1 MRPDESVVRAE
12 GLTRRFTGPDGRPRV
27 ALDRASL
34 SVTRGQLTALVG
46 PDGAGKTTLM
56 RMMAGLLA
64 PDEGSLHVLGLDV
77 TRNAQEVQDRISY
90 MPQRFGLY
98 EDLSVQENLDLY
110 ADLHGVPQAVR
121 RERFA
126 RLMAMTD
133 LARFTARPAG
143 KLSGGMKQKLG
154 LACTLVRSPE
164 LLLLDEPSVG
174 VDPLSRRD
182 LWEILLQLVRDEQ
195 LSVVVSTA
203 YMDEAERCAHVHVM
217 NAGQVLA
224 NGTPQALA
232 QRAQGLAFVATP
244 PGGMVARM
252 LQARL
257 LDAASAVVDA
267 VPRGGQVRFIPR
279 PDVDEAALRPMLENV
294 EVHPRPAELEDAF
307 MLMLRQHAEAVGG
320 QSSSEEPP
328 AAGVD
333 RTLHGSWNDALTAPA
348 PAPAPAPDGQRPAA
362 VTQQDL
368 TAAFLPLN
376 EGAGASRR
384 DASGVSLQTS
394 AVLPVTD
401 HAEPVIVVRDLVRR
415 FGDFTAVASTSFE
428 VRRGEIFGLLGPNG
442 AGKTTTFR
450 MLCGLLPATSG
461 SLQVA
466 GANLRVAPARAR
478 ARIGYV
484 AQKFSLYAT
493 LTVRENLAFYGA
505 AYGLHGRQLT
515 ERMDAML
522 QRFDLDPE
530 AASGLLPAGY
540 RQRLAMAAG
549 LIHAPDI
556 LFLDEP
562 TSGIDPLA
570 RRAFWRTITA
580 LSAQGV
586 TIVIT
591 THFMEEAEYCDRIAI
606 QDAGRMLALGTPREV
621 RTRAG
626 GAGSDMNAAFIAIV
640 ERGRSGG
647 GS

>member
-12 GLTRRFTGPDGRPRV
+12 GLTRRFTGPDGRPLV
-27 ALDRASL
+27 ALDRVSL

-56 RMMAGLLA
+56 RLMAGLLA
-64 PDEGSLHVLGLDV
+64 PDEGTLHVLGLDV
-77 TRNAQEVQDRISY
+77 TRNAQTVQDRISY

-217 NAGQVLA
+217 NAGHVLA

-232 QRAQGLAFVATP
+232 QRAQGLTFVATP
-244 PGGMVARM
+244 PGGMAARM

-267 VPRGGQVRFIPR
+267 VPRGGQVRFIRR
-279 PDVDEAALRPMLENV
+279 PDVDEAALRPLLENV

-307 MLMLRQHAEAVGG
+307 MLMLRQHAEAAGG
-320 QSSSEEPP
+320 QSSSEGLP
-328 AAGVD
+328 AAGTD
-333 RTLHGSWNDALTAPA
+333 RTLQGRRNSEPT
-348 PAPAPAPDGQRPAA
+348 APDGQRPSA

-384 DASGVSLQTS
+384 DASGVSLQS

-505 AYGLHGRQLT
+505 AYGLHGRQLA
-515 ERMDAML
+515 ERMQAML

-530 AASGLLPAGY
+530 AESGLLPAGY

>member
-1 MRPDESVVRAE
+1 MRADESVVRAE

-27 ALDRASL
+27 ALDRVSL

-64 PDEGSLHVLGLDV
+64 PDEGSLHVLGRDV
-77 TRNAQEVQDRISY
+77 ARNAQEVQDRISY

-203 YMDEAERCAHVHVM
+203 YMDEAERCSHVHVM
-217 NAGQVLA
+217 NAGHVLA
-224 NGTPQALA
+224 DGMPQALA
-232 QRAQGLAFVATP
+232 QRAQGLTFVAMP
-244 PGGMVARM
+244 PGGMAARM

-267 VPRGGQVRFIPR
+267 VPRGGQVRFIRR
-279 PDVDEAALRPMLENV
+279 PDVDEEALQPLLENV
-294 EVHPRPAELEDAF
+294 VVHPRPAELEDAF

-328 AAGVD
+328 AAGTD
-333 RTLHGSWNDALTAPA
+333 RTLQGRRNNEPTAPVA
-348 PAPAPAPDGQRPAA
+348 
-362 VTQQDL
+362 
-368 TAAFLPLN
+368 
-376 EGAGASRR
+376 
-384 DASGVSLQTS
+384 
-394 AVLPVTD
+394 D

-484 AQKFSLYAT
+484 AQKFSLYAM

-522 QRFDLDPE
+522 KRFDLDPE
-530 AASGLLPAGY
+530 AESGLLPAGY

-591 THFMEEAEYCDRIAI
+591 THFMEEAIAADRIVLM
-606 QDAGRMLALGTPREV
+606 DAGRVVMDGTPHEVFSQSEKVRALGLDIPLAADLAEHLR
-621 RTRAG
+621 RG
-626 GAGSDMNAAFIAIV
+626 GRDLPQDIV
-640 ERGRSGG
+640 TDEELLHCLSR
-647 GS
+647 

>member
-1 MRPDESVVRAE
+1 MRADESVVRAE

-27 ALDRASL
+27 ALDRVSL

-64 PDEGSLHVLGLDV
+64 PDEGSLHVLGRDV
-77 TRNAQEVQDRISY
+77 ARNAQEVQDRISY

-217 NAGQVLA
+217 NAGHVLA
-224 NGTPQALA
+224 DGMPQALA
-232 QRAQGLAFVATP
+232 QRAQGLTFVAMP
-244 PGGMVARM
+244 PGGMAARM

-267 VPRGGQVRFIPR
+267 VPRGGQVRFIRR
-279 PDVDEAALRPMLENV
+279 PDVDEEALQPLLENV
-294 EVHPRPAELEDAF
+294 VVHPRPAELEDAF

-328 AAGVD
+328 AAGAD
-333 RTLHGSWNDALTAPA
+333 RTLHGSWNDALT
-348 PAPAPAPDGQRPAA
+348 APAPDGQRPAA

-368 TAAFLPLN
+368 TAAFPPLN

-384 DASGVSLQTS
+384 DASGVSLQS

-428 VRRGEIFGLLGPNG
+428 VWRGEIFGLLGPNG

-493 LTVRENLAFYGA
+493 LTVRENMAFYGA

-621 RTRAG
+621 RTQAG
-626 GAGSDMNAAFIAIV
+626 EAGSDMNAAFIAIV
-640 ERGRSGG
+640 EQARREAVT
-647 GS
+647 

>member
-12 GLTRRFTGPDGRPRV
+12 GLTRRFTGSDGRPRV
-27 ALDRASL
+27 ALDRVSL

-64 PDEGSLHVLGLDV
+64 PDEGSLRVLGLDV
-77 TRNAQEVQDRISY
+77 TRDAQAVQDRISY

-143 KLSGGMKQKLG
+143 KLSGGINQKLG
-154 LACTLVRSPE
+154 VACTLLRSPE

-182 LWEILLQLVRDEQ
+182 LWEIMLQLVRDEQ

-224 NGTPQALA
+224 DGMPQALA
-232 QRAQGLAFVATP
+232 QRAQGLTFVATP
-244 PGGMVARM
+244 PGGMAART

-257 LDAASAVVDA
+257 LDAASVVVDA
-267 VPRGGQVRFIPR
+267 VPRGGQVRFIR
-279 PDVDEAALRPMLENV
+279 RLDVDEAALRPLLENV

-328 AAGVD
+328 AAGAD
-333 RTLHGSWNDALTAPA
+333 RTLQGRRNSEPT
-348 PAPAPAPDGQRPAA
+348 APDGQRPAA

-368 TAAFLPLN
+368 TAAVPSLN

-384 DASGVSLQTS
+384 DASGVSLQS

-401 HAEPVIVVRDLVRR
+401 HADPVIVVRDLVRR

-484 AQKFSLYAT
+484 AQKFSLYAM

-522 QRFDLDPE
+522 KRFDLDPE
-530 AASGLLPAGY
+530 AESGLLPAGY

-621 RTRAG
+621 RELAG
-626 GAGSDMNAAFIAIV
+626 GAGRDMNAAFIAIV
-640 ERGRSGG
+640 EQGRGGG

>member
-12 GLTRRFTGPDGRPRV
+12 GLTRRFTGPDGRPLV
-27 ALDRASL
+27 ALDRVSL

-77 TRNAQEVQDRISY
+77 TRDAQAVQDRISY

-182 LWEILLQLVRDEQ
+182 LWEILLQLVRGEQ

-232 QRAQGLAFVATP
+232 HRAQGLTFVATP
-244 PGGMVARM
+244 PGGMAARM

-257 LDAASAVVDA
+257 LDAASLVVDA
-267 VPRGGQVRFIPR
+267 VPRGGQVRFIRR
-279 PDVDEAALRPMLENV
+279 PDVDEEALQPLLENV
-294 EVHPRPAELEDAF
+294 VVHPRPAELEDAF
-307 MLMLRQHAEAVGG
+307 MLMLRQHAEAAGG
-320 QSSSEEPP
+320 QSSSEGLP
-328 AAGVD
+328 AAGAD
-333 RTLHGSWNDALTAPA
+333 RTLQGRRNDEPTAPVE
-348 PAPAPAPDGQRPAA
+348 DY
-362 VTQQDL
+362 
-368 TAAFLPLN
+368 
-376 EGAGASRR
+376 
-384 DASGVSLQTS
+384 
-394 AVLPVTD
+394 
-401 HAEPVIVVRDLVRR
+401 AEPVIVVRDLVRR

-515 ERMDAML
+515 ERIEAML
-522 QRFDLDPE
+522 QRFDLDP
-530 AASGLLPAGY
+530 AAESGLLPAGY

-606 QDAGRMLALGTPREV
+606 QDAGRMLALGTPRDV
-621 RTRAG
+621 RTQAG
-626 GAGSDMNAAFIAIV
+626 EAGSDMNAAFIAIV
-640 ERGRSGG
+640 ERGRREAVT
-647 GS
+647 

>member
-1 MRPDESVVRAE
+1 MRPDDSVVRAE
-12 GLTRRFTGPDGRPRV
+12 GLTRRFTGPDGRPLV
-27 ALDRASL
+27 ALDRVSL
-34 SVTRGQLTALVG
+34 SVTQGQLTALVG

-77 TRNAQEVQDRISY
+77 TRNAQAVQDRISY

-217 NAGQVLA
+217 NAGHVLA

-232 QRAQGLAFVATP
+232 QRAQGLTFVATP
-244 PGGMVARM
+244 PVGMAARM

-267 VPRGGQVRFIPR
+267 VPRGGQVRFIRR
-279 PDVDEAALRPMLENV
+279 PDVDEDALQPLLENV

-307 MLMLRQHAEAVGG
+307 MLMLRQHAEAAGG
-320 QSSSEEPP
+320 QSSSEGLP
-328 AAGVD
+328 AAGTD
-333 RTLHGSWNDALTAPA
+333 RTLQGRRNDEPTAPA
-348 PAPAPAPDGQRPAA
+348 A
-362 VTQQDL
+362 VE
-368 TAAFLPLN
+368 AN
-376 EGAGASRR
+376 
-384 DASGVSLQTS
+384 
-394 AVLPVTD
+394 
-401 HAEPVIVVRDLVRR
+401 AEPVIVVRDLVRR

-428 VRRGEIFGLLGPNG
+428 VLRGEIFGLLGPNG

-530 AASGLLPAGY
+530 AESGLLPAGY

-621 RTRAG
+621 RELAG
-626 GAGSDMNAAFIAIV
+626 AKGSDMNAAFIAIV

>member
-1 MRPDESVVRAE
+1 MRPDEFVVRAE

-27 ALDRASL
+27 ALDRVSL

-64 PDEGSLHVLGLDV
+64 PDEGSLRVLGLDV
-77 TRNAQEVQDRISY
+77 TRDAQAVQDRISY

-232 QRAQGLAFVATP
+232 QRAQGLTFVATP
-244 PGGMVARM
+244 PDGMAARM

-257 LDAASAVVDA
+257 LDAVSVVVDA
-267 VPRGGQVRFIPR
+267 VPSGGQVRFIRR

-294 EVHPRPAELEDAF
+294 DVHPRPAELEDAF
-307 MLMLRQHAEAVGG
+307 MLMLRQHAEAAGG
-320 QSSSEEPP
+320 QTSSEGLP
-328 AAGVD
+328 AAGTD
-333 RTLHGSWNDALTAPA
+333 RTLQGRRNSEPT
-348 PAPAPAPDGQRPAA
+348 APDGQRPSA
-362 VTQQDL
+362 VTRQDL
-368 TAAFLPLN
+368 TVAVPPLN

-515 ERMDAML
+515 ERMEAML

-530 AASGLLPAGY
+530 AESGLLPAGY

-549 LIHAPDI
+549 LIYAPDI

-606 QDAGRMLALGTPREV
+606 QDAGRMLALGTPHEV
-621 RTRAG
+621 RELAG
-626 GAGSDMNAAFIAIV
+626 GAGSDMNEAFIAIV
-640 ERGRSGG
+640 ERGRREAVT
-647 GS
+647 

>member
-27 ALDRASL
+27 ALDRVSL

-64 PDEGSLHVLGLDV
+64 PDEGSLRVLGLDV
-77 TRNAQEVQDRISY
+77 TRDAQAVQDRISY
-90 MPQRFGLY
+90 MSQRFGLY

-232 QRAQGLAFVATP
+232 QRAQGLTFVATP
-244 PGGMVARM
+244 PGGMAART

-267 VPRGGQVRFIPR
+267 VPRGGQVRFIRR
-279 PDVDEAALRPMLENV
+279 PDVDEEALQPLLENV
-294 EVHPRPAELEDAF
+294 VVHPRPAELEDAF

-333 RTLHGSWNDALTAPA
+333 RTLQGRRNSEPT
-348 PAPAPAPDGQRPAA
+348 APDGQRPSA

-368 TAAFLPLN
+368 TVAVPPLN

-384 DASGVSLQTS
+384 DASGVSLQS

-515 ERMDAML
+515 ERIEAML
-522 QRFDLDPE
+522 QRFDLDP
-530 AASGLLPAGY
+530 AAESGLLPAGY

-621 RTRAG
+621 RTQAG

-640 ERGRSGG
+640 ERGRGG
-647 GS
+647 GGA

>member
-1 MRPDESVVRAE
+1 MRADESVVRAE
-12 GLTRRFTGPDGRPRV
+12 GLTRRFTGPDGRPLV
-27 ALDRASL
+27 ALDRVSL
-34 SVTRGQLTALVG
+34 SVPRGQLTALVG

-77 TRNAQEVQDRISY
+77 TRDAQAVQDRISY

-224 NGTPQALA
+224 DGMPQALA
-232 QRAQGLAFVATP
+232 QRAQGLTFVATP
-244 PGGMVARM
+244 PGGMAART

-267 VPRGGQVRFIPR
+267 VPRGGQVRFIRR
-279 PDVDEAALRPMLENV
+279 PDVDEEALQPLLENV
-294 EVHPRPAELEDAF
+294 VVHPRPAELEDAF

-328 AAGVD
+328 AAGAD
-333 RTLHGSWNDALTAPA
+333 RTLHGSWNDALT
-348 PAPAPAPDGQRPAA
+348 APAPDGQRPAA

-368 TAAFLPLN
+368 TAAFPPLN

-384 DASGVSLQTS
+384 DASGVSLQS

-401 HAEPVIVVRDLVRR
+401 HADPVIVVSDLVRR

-515 ERMDAML
+515 ERIEAML
-522 QRFDLDPE
+522 QRFDLDP
-530 AASGLLPAGY
+530 AAESGLLPAGY

-606 QDAGRMLALGTPREV
+606 QDAGRMLALGTPHEV
-621 RTRAG
+621 RELAG
-626 GAGSDMNAAFIAIV
+626 GAGRDMNAAFIAIV

>member
-27 ALDRASL
+27 ALDRVSL

-77 TRNAQEVQDRISY
+77 TRDAQAVQDRISY

-203 YMDEAERCAHVHVM
+203 YMDEAERCTHVHVM
-217 NAGQVLA
+217 NAGHVLA

-232 QRAQGLAFVATP
+232 QRAQGLTFVATP
-244 PGGMVARM
+244 PVGMAARM

-257 LDAASAVVDA
+257 LDAASAAVDA
-267 VPRGGQVRFIPR
+267 VPRGGQVRFIRR

-307 MLMLRQHAEAVGG
+307 MLMLRQHAEAAGG
-320 QSSSEEPP
+320 QSSSEGLP
-328 AAGVD
+328 AAGAD
-333 RTLHGSWNDALTAPA
+333 RTLQGRRNDEPTAPA
-348 PAPAPAPDGQRPAA
+348 A
-362 VTQQDL
+362 
-368 TAAFLPLN
+368 
-376 EGAGASRR
+376 
-384 DASGVSLQTS
+384 
-394 AVLPVTD
+394 VTD

-515 ERMDAML
+515 ERIEAML
-522 QRFDLDPE
+522 QRFDLDP
-530 AASGLLPAGY
+530 AAESGLLPAGY

-570 RRAFWRTITA
+570 RRAFWRTITV

-606 QDAGRMLALGTPREV
+606 QDAGRMLALGTPRDV
-621 RTRAG
+621 RTQAG
-626 GAGSDMNAAFIAIV
+626 EAGSDMNAAFIAIV
-640 ERGRSGG
+640 ERGRREAVT
-647 GS
+647 

>member
-12 GLTRRFTGPDGRPRV
+12 GLTRRFTGPDGRPLV
-27 ALDRASL
+27 ALDRVSL

-77 TRNAQEVQDRISY
+77 TRDAQAVQDRISY

-133 LARFTARPAG
+133 LARFMARPAG

-217 NAGQVLA
+217 NAGHVLA

-232 QRAQGLAFVATP
+232 QRAQGLTFVATP
-244 PGGMVARM
+244 PGGMAARM

-267 VPRGGQVRFIPR
+267 VPRGGQVRFIRR
-279 PDVDEAALRPMLENV
+279 PDVDEAALRPLLENV

-307 MLMLRQHAEAVGG
+307 MLMLRQHAEAIVG

-328 AAGVD
+328 AAGTD
-333 RTLHGSWNDALTAPA
+333 RTLQGRRNDEPTAPA
-348 PAPAPAPDGQRPAA
+348 A
-362 VTQQDL
+362 V
-368 TAAFLPLN
+368 
-376 EGAGASRR
+376 E
-384 DASGVSLQTS
+384 
-394 AVLPVTD
+394 D
-401 HAEPVIVVRDLVRR
+401 HAEPVIVVSDLVRR

-515 ERMDAML
+515 ERMEAML

-530 AASGLLPAGY
+530 AESGLLPAGY

-606 QDAGRMLALGTPREV
+606 QDAGRMLALGTPHEV
-621 RTRAG
+621 RELAG
-626 GAGSDMNAAFIAIV
+626 GAGSDMNEAFIAIV
-640 ERGRSGG
+640 ERGRREAVT
-647 GS
+647 

>member
-1 MRPDESVVRAE
+1 MRADESVVRAE
-12 GLTRRFTGPDGRPRV
+12 GLTRRFTGLDGRPQV
-27 ALDRASL
+27 ALDRVSL

-77 TRNAQEVQDRISY
+77 TRNAQAVQDRISY

-121 RERFA
+121 RERFV

-217 NAGQVLA
+217 NAGHVLA
-224 NGTPQALA
+224 DGMPQALA
-232 QRAQGLAFVATP
+232 QRAQGLTFVAMP
-244 PGGMVARM
+244 PGGMAARM

-257 LDAASAVVDA
+257 LDAVSVVVDA
-267 VPRGGQVRFIPR
+267 VPRGGQVRFIRR
-279 PDVDEAALRPMLENV
+279 PNVDEAALRPLLENV

-328 AAGVD
+328 AAGAD
-333 RTLHGSWNDALTAPA
+333 RTLHGSWNDALT
-348 PAPAPAPDGQRPAA
+348 APAPDGQRPAA

-368 TAAFLPLN
+368 TAAFPPLN

-384 DASGVSLQTS
+384 DASGVSLQS
-394 AVLPVTD
+394 AVLPATD
-401 HAEPVIVVRDLVRR
+401 HADPVIVVSDLVRR

-515 ERMDAML
+515 ERIEAML
-522 QRFDLDPE
+522 QRFDLDP
-530 AASGLLPAGY
+530 AAESGLLPAGY

-549 LIHAPDI
+549 LIHSPDI

-621 RTRAG
+621 RELAG
-626 GAGSDMNAAFIAIV
+626 GAGRDMNAAFIAIV
-640 ERGRSGG
+640 EQGRGGG

>member
-1 MRPDESVVRAE
+1 MRPDEFVVRAE

-27 ALDRASL
+27 ALDRVSL

-64 PDEGSLHVLGLDV
+64 PDEGSLRVLGLDV
-77 TRNAQEVQDRISY
+77 TRDAQAVQDRISY

-232 QRAQGLAFVATP
+232 QRAQGLTFVATP
-244 PGGMVARM
+244 PDGMAARM

-257 LDAASAVVDA
+257 LDAVSVVVDA
-267 VPRGGQVRFIPR
+267 VPRGGQVRFIRR
-279 PDVDEAALRPMLENV
+279 PDVDEEALQPLLENA

-307 MLMLRQHAEAVGG
+307 MLMLRQHAEATGG
-320 QSSSEEPP
+320 QSSSEGLP
-328 AAGVD
+328 AAGTD
-333 RTLHGSWNDALTAPA
+333 RTLQGRRNSEPT
-348 PAPAPAPDGQRPAA
+348 APDGQRPSA
-362 VTQQDL
+362 VTQQDR
-368 TAAFLPLN
+368 TVAVPPLN

-384 DASGVSLQTS
+384 DASGVSLQS

-515 ERMDAML
+515 ERIEAML

-530 AASGLLPAGY
+530 AESGLLPAGY
-540 RQRLAMAAG
+540 RQRLAMATG

-606 QDAGRMLALGTPREV
+606 QDAGRMLALGTPHEV
-621 RTRAG
+621 RAQAG
-626 GAGSDMNAAFIAIV
+626 EAGSDMNAAFIAIV
-640 ERGRSGG
+640 ERGRGGG

>member
-1 MRPDESVVRAE
+1 MRPDDSVVRAE
-12 GLTRRFTGPDGRPRV
+12 GLTRRFTGPDGRPLV
-27 ALDRASL
+27 ALDRVSL
-34 SVTRGQLTALVG
+34 SVTQGQLTALVG

-64 PDEGSLHVLGLDV
+64 PEEGSLHVLGLDV

-203 YMDEAERCAHVHVM
+203 YMDEAERCTHVHVM
-217 NAGQVLA
+217 NAGHVLA

-232 QRAQGLAFVATP
+232 QRAQGLTFVATP
-244 PGGMVARM
+244 PVGMAARM

-257 LDAASAVVDA
+257 LDAVSTVVDA
-267 VPRGGQVRFIPR
+267 VPRGGQVRFIRR
-279 PDVDEAALRPMLENV
+279 PDVDEAALRPLLEDV

-307 MLMLRQHAEAVGG
+307 MLMLRQHAEAAGG
-320 QSSSEEPP
+320 RSSSEGPP
-328 AAGVD
+328 AAGAD
-333 RTLHGSWNDALTAPA
+333 RTLHGQRNDEPTAPVA
-348 PAPAPAPDGQRPAA
+348 
-362 VTQQDL
+362 
-368 TAAFLPLN
+368 
-376 EGAGASRR
+376 
-384 DASGVSLQTS
+384 
-394 AVLPVTD
+394 D

-493 LTVRENLAFYGA
+493 LTVCENLAFYGA
-505 AYGLHGRQLT
+505 AYGLHGRQLA
-515 ERMDAML
+515 ERMQAML

-530 AASGLLPAGY
+530 AESGLLPAGY

-606 QDAGRMLALGTPREV
+606 QDAGRMLALGTPHEV
-621 RTRAG
+621 RELAG
-626 GAGSDMNAAFIAIV
+626 GARSDMNEAFIAIV
-640 ERGRSGG
+640 EQGRREAVT
-647 GS
+647 

>member
-1 MRPDESVVRAE
+1 MRADESVVRAE
-12 GLTRRFTGPDGRPRV
+12 SLTRRFTGPDGRSRV
-27 ALDRASL
+27 ALDRVSL

-64 PDEGSLHVLGLDV
+64 PDEGSLRVLGLDV
-77 TRNAQEVQDRISY
+77 TRDAQAVQDRISY

-217 NAGQVLA
+217 NAGHVLA
-224 NGTPQALA
+224 DGMPQALA
-232 QRAQGLAFVATP
+232 QRAQGLTFVAMP
-244 PGGMVARM
+244 PGGMAARM

-257 LDAASAVVDA
+257 LDAASVVVDA
-267 VPRGGQVRFIPR
+267 VPRGGQVRFIRR
-279 PDVDEAALRPMLENV
+279 PDVDEDALQPLLENV

-307 MLMLRQHAEAVGG
+307 MLMLRQHAEAAGG
-320 QSSSEEPP
+320 QSSSEGLP
-328 AAGVD
+328 AAGTD
-333 RTLHGSWNDALTAPA
+333 RTLQGRRNSEPT
-348 PAPAPAPDGQRPAA
+348 APDGQRPAA

-606 QDAGRMLALGTPREV
+606 QDAGRMLALGTPHEV
-621 RTRAG
+621 RELAG
-626 GAGSDMNAAFIAIV
+626 GARSDMNEAFIAIV
-640 ERGRSGG
+640 EQGRREAVT
-647 GS
+647 

>member
-12 GLTRRFTGPDGRPRV
+12 GLTRRFTGPDGRPLV
-27 ALDRASL
+27 ALDRVSL

-77 TRNAQEVQDRISY
+77 TRNAQAVQDRISY

-203 YMDEAERCAHVHVM
+203 YMDEAERCTHVHVM
-217 NAGQVLA
+217 NAGHVLA

-232 QRAQGLAFVATP
+232 QRAQGLTFVATP
-244 PGGMVARM
+244 PVGMAARM

-257 LDAASAVVDA
+257 LDAVSTVVDA
-267 VPRGGQVRFIPR
+267 VPRGGQVRFIRR
-279 PDVDEAALRPMLENV
+279 PDVDEAALRPLLEDV

-307 MLMLRQHAEAVGG
+307 MLMLRQHAEAAGG
-320 QSSSEEPP
+320 RSSSEGPP
-328 AAGVD
+328 AAGAD
-333 RTLHGSWNDALTAPA
+333 RTLHGQRNDEPTAPVA
-348 PAPAPAPDGQRPAA
+348 
-362 VTQQDL
+362 
-368 TAAFLPLN
+368 
-376 EGAGASRR
+376 
-384 DASGVSLQTS
+384 
-394 AVLPVTD
+394 D

-461 SLQVA
+461 LLQVA

-515 ERMDAML
+515 ERMQAML
-522 QRFDLDPE
+522 KRFDLDPE
-530 AASGLLPAGY
+530 AESGLLPAGY

-549 LIHAPDI
+549 LVHAPDI

-606 QDAGRMLALGTPREV
+606 QDAGRMLALGTPHEV
-621 RTRAG
+621 RELAG

>member
-1 MRPDESVVRAE
+1 MRADESVVRAE
-12 GLTRRFTGPDGRPRV
+12 GLTRRFTRPDGRPLV
-27 ALDRASL
+27 ALDRVSL

-224 NGTPQALA
+224 NGTPQALV
-232 QRAQGLAFVATP
+232 QRAQGLTFVATP
-244 PGGMVARM
+244 PGGMAARM

-267 VPRGGQVRFIPR
+267 VPRGGQVRFIRR

-307 MLMLRQHAEAVGG
+307 MLMLRQHAEATGG
-320 QSSSEEPP
+320 QSSSEGLP
-328 AAGVD
+328 AAGTD
-333 RTLHGSWNDALTAPA
+333 RTLQGRRNDEPTAP
-348 PAPAPAPDGQRPAA
+348 
-362 VTQQDL
+362 V
-368 TAAFLPLN
+368 
-376 EGAGASRR
+376 E
-384 DASGVSLQTS
+384 
-394 AVLPVTD
+394 D
-401 HAEPVIVVRDLVRR
+401 HAEPVIVVRNLVRR

-505 AYGLHGRQLT
+505 AYGLHGRQLA
-515 ERMDAML
+515 ERTQAML

-530 AASGLLPAGY
+530 AESGLLPAGY

-606 QDAGRMLALGTPREV
+606 QDAGRMLALGTPHEV
-621 RTRAG
+621 RELAG
-626 GAGSDMNAAFIAIV
+626 GARSDMNEAFIAIV
-640 ERGRSGG
+640 EQGRREAVT
-647 GS
+647 

>member
-1 MRPDESVVRAE
+1 MRPDEFVVRAE

-27 ALDRASL
+27 ALDRVSL

-64 PDEGSLHVLGLDV
+64 PDEGSLRVLGLDV
-77 TRNAQEVQDRISY
+77 TRDAQAVQDRISY

-232 QRAQGLAFVATP
+232 QRAQGLTFVATP
-244 PGGMVARM
+244 PDGMAARM

-267 VPRGGQVRFIPR
+267 VPRGGQVRFIRR
-279 PDVDEAALRPMLENV
+279 PDVDEEALQPLLENV
-294 EVHPRPAELEDAF
+294 VVHPRPAELEDAF

-328 AAGVD
+328 AAGAD
-333 RTLHGSWNDALTAPA
+333 RTLHGSWNDALT
-348 PAPAPAPDGQRPAA
+348 APAPDGQRPAA

-368 TAAFLPLN
+368 TAAFPPLN

-384 DASGVSLQTS
+384 DASGVSLQS

-428 VRRGEIFGLLGPNG
+428 VWRGEIFGLLGPNG

-515 ERMDAML
+515 ERIEAML

-621 RTRAG
+621 RTQAG
-626 GAGSDMNAAFIAIV
+626 EAGSDMNAAFIAIV
-640 ERGRSGG
+640 EQGRREAVT
-647 GS
+647 

>member
-1 MRPDESVVRAE
+1 MRPDDSVVRAE
-12 GLTRRFTGPDGRPRV
+12 GLTRRFTGPDGRPLV
-27 ALDRASL
+27 ALDRVSL
-34 SVTRGQLTALVG
+34 SVTQGQLTALVG

-203 YMDEAERCAHVHVM
+203 YMDEAERCTHVHVM
-217 NAGQVLA
+217 NAGHVLA

-232 QRAQGLAFVATP
+232 QRAQGLTFVATP
-244 PGGMVARM
+244 PVGMAARM

-257 LDAASAVVDA
+257 LDAVSTVVDA
-267 VPRGGQVRFIPR
+267 VPRGGQVRFIRR
-279 PDVDEAALRPMLENV
+279 PDVDEAALRPLLEDV

-307 MLMLRQHAEAVGG
+307 MLMLRQHAEAAGG
-320 QSSSEEPP
+320 RSSSEGPP
-328 AAGVD
+328 AAGAD
-333 RTLHGSWNDALTAPA
+333 RTLHGQRNDEPTAPVA
-348 PAPAPAPDGQRPAA
+348 
-362 VTQQDL
+362 
-368 TAAFLPLN
+368 
-376 EGAGASRR
+376 
-384 DASGVSLQTS
+384 
-394 AVLPVTD
+394 D

-493 LTVRENLAFYGA
+493 LTVCENLAFYGA
-505 AYGLHGRQLT
+505 AYGLHGRQLA
-515 ERMDAML
+515 ERMQAML

-530 AASGLLPAGY
+530 AESGLLPAGY

-606 QDAGRMLALGTPREV
+606 QDAGRMLALGTPHEV
-621 RTRAG
+621 RELAG
-626 GAGSDMNAAFIAIV
+626 GAGSDMNEAFIAIV
-640 ERGRSGG
+640 EQGRREAVT
-647 GS
+647 

>member
-1 MRPDESVVRAE
+1 MRADESVVRAE
-12 GLTRRFTGPDGRPRV
+12 GLTRRFTGPDGRPLV
-27 ALDRASL
+27 ALDRVSL
-34 SVTRGQLTALVG
+34 SVPRGQLTALVG

-77 TRNAQEVQDRISY
+77 TRDAQAVQDRISY

-232 QRAQGLAFVATP
+232 QRAQGLTFVATP
-244 PGGMVARM
+244 PDGMAARM

-257 LDAASAVVDA
+257 LDAVSVVVDA
-267 VPRGGQVRFIPR
+267 VPRGGQVRFIRR
-279 PDVDEAALRPMLENV
+279 PDVDEEALQPLLENA

-307 MLMLRQHAEAVGG
+307 MLMLRQHAEEAGG
-320 QSSSEEPP
+320 QSSSEGLP
-328 AAGVD
+328 AAGTD
-333 RTLHGSWNDALTAPA
+333 RTLQGRRNSEPT
-348 PAPAPAPDGQRPAA
+348 APDGQRPSA
-362 VTQQDL
+362 VTQQDR
-368 TAAFLPLN
+368 TVAVPPLN

-384 DASGVSLQTS
+384 DASGVSLQS

-515 ERMDAML
+515 ERIEAML
-522 QRFDLDPE
+522 QRFDLDP
-530 AASGLLPAGY
+530 AAESGLLPAGY

-606 QDAGRMLALGTPREV
+606 QDAGRMLALGTPHEV
-621 RTRAG
+621 RAQAG
-626 GAGSDMNAAFIAIV
+626 EAGSDMNAAFIAIV
-640 ERGRSGG
+640 ERGRGGG

>member
-12 GLTRRFTGPDGRPRV
+12 GLTRRFTGPDGRPLV
-27 ALDRASL
+27 ALDRVSL

-64 PDEGSLHVLGLDV
+64 PDEGSLRVLGLDV
-77 TRNAQEVQDRISY
+77 TRDAQAVQDRISY

-126 RLMAMTD
+126 QLMAMTD

-203 YMDEAERCAHVHVM
+203 YMDEAERCTHVHVM
-217 NAGQVLA
+217 NAGHVLA

-232 QRAQGLAFVATP
+232 QRAQGLTFVATP
-244 PGGMVARM
+244 PVGMAARM

-257 LDAASAVVDA
+257 LDAVSTVVDA
-267 VPRGGQVRFIPR
+267 VPRGGRVRFIRR
-279 PDVDEAALRPMLENV
+279 PDVDEEALQSLLEDV
-294 EVHPRPAELEDAF
+294 EVRPRPAELEDAF
-307 MLMLRQHAEAVGG
+307 MLMLRQHAEAAGG
-320 QSSSEEPP
+320 QSSSEGPP
-328 AAGVD
+328 AAGAD
-333 RTLHGSWNDALTAPA
+333 RTLHGQRNDEPTAPVA
-348 PAPAPAPDGQRPAA
+348 
-362 VTQQDL
+362 
-368 TAAFLPLN
+368 
-376 EGAGASRR
+376 
-384 DASGVSLQTS
+384 
-394 AVLPVTD
+394 D

-606 QDAGRMLALGTPREV
+606 QDAGRMLALGTPHEV
-621 RTRAG
+621 RELAG
-626 GAGSDMNAAFIAIV
+626 GAGSDMNEAFIAIV
-640 ERGRSGG
+640 EQGRREAVT
-647 GS
+647 

>member
-1 MRPDESVVRAE
+1 MRPDDSVVRAE
-12 GLTRRFTGPDGRPRV
+12 GLTRRFTGPDGRPLV
-27 ALDRASL
+27 ALDRVSL
-34 SVTRGQLTALVG
+34 SVTQGQLTALVG

-77 TRNAQEVQDRISY
+77 TRNAQAVQDRISY

-217 NAGQVLA
+217 NAGHVLA

-232 QRAQGLAFVATP
+232 QRAQGLTFVATP
-244 PGGMVARM
+244 PVGMAARM

-267 VPRGGQVRFIPR
+267 VPRGGQVRFIRR
-279 PDVDEAALRPMLENV
+279 PDVDEDALQPLLENV

-307 MLMLRQHAEAVGG
+307 MLMLRQHAEAAGG
-320 QSSSEEPP
+320 QSSSEGLP
-328 AAGVD
+328 AAGTD
-333 RTLHGSWNDALTAPA
+333 RTLQGRRNDEPTAPA
-348 PAPAPAPDGQRPAA
+348 A
-362 VTQQDL
+362 VE
-368 TAAFLPLN
+368 AN
-376 EGAGASRR
+376 
-384 DASGVSLQTS
+384 
-394 AVLPVTD
+394 
-401 HAEPVIVVRDLVRR
+401 AEPVIVVRDLVRR

-428 VRRGEIFGLLGPNG
+428 VLRGEIFGLLGPNG

-530 AASGLLPAGY
+530 AESGLLPAGY

-621 RTRAG
+621 RELAG
-626 GAGSDMNAAFIAIV
+626 GAGSDMNEAFIAIV
-640 ERGRSGG
+640 EQGRREAVT
-647 GS
+647 

>member
-1 MRPDESVVRAE
+1 MRADESVVRAE
-12 GLTRRFTGPDGRPRV
+12 GLTRRFTRPDGRPLV
-27 ALDRASL
+27 ALDRVSL

-56 RMMAGLLA
+56 RMVAGLLA
-64 PDEGSLHVLGLDV
+64 PDEGSLHVLGRDV
-77 TRNAQEVQDRISY
+77 ARNAQEVQDRISY

-232 QRAQGLAFVATP
+232 QRAQGLTFVATP
-244 PGGMVARM
+244 PVGMAARM

-267 VPRGGQVRFIPR
+267 VPRGGQVRFIRR

-307 MLMLRQHAEAVGG
+307 MLMLRQHAEAAGG
-320 QSSSEEPP
+320 QSSSEGLS
-328 AAGVD
+328 AAGAD
-333 RTLHGSWNDALTAPA
+333 RTLQGRRNDEPTAPA
-348 PAPAPAPDGQRPAA
+348 A
-362 VTQQDL
+362 V
-368 TAAFLPLN
+368 
-376 EGAGASRR
+376 E
-384 DASGVSLQTS
+384 
-394 AVLPVTD
+394 D

-493 LTVRENLAFYGA
+493 LTVCENLAFYGA

-515 ERMDAML
+515 ERIEAML

-530 AASGLLPAGY
+530 AESGLLPAGY

-606 QDAGRMLALGTPREV
+606 QDAGRMLALGTPHEV
-621 RTRAG
+621 RAQAG
-626 GAGSDMNAAFIAIV
+626 EAGSDMNAAFIAIV
-640 ERGRSGG
+640 EQGRREAVT
-647 GS
+647 

>member
-1 MRPDESVVRAE
+1 MRADESVVRAE
-12 GLTRRFTGPDGRPRV
+12 GLTRRFTGLDGRPQV
-27 ALDRASL
+27 ALDRVSL

-77 TRNAQEVQDRISY
+77 TRDAQAVQDHISY

-121 RERFA
+121 RERFV

-217 NAGQVLA
+217 NAGHVLA
-224 NGTPQALA
+224 DGMPQALA
-232 QRAQGLAFVATP
+232 QRAQGLTFVAMP
-244 PGGMVARM
+244 PGGMAARM

-267 VPRGGQVRFIPR
+267 VPRGGQVRFIRR
-279 PDVDEAALRPMLENV
+279 PDVDEEALQPLLENV
-294 EVHPRPAELEDAF
+294 VVHPRPAELEDAF
-307 MLMLRQHAEAVGG
+307 MLMLRQHAEAIVG

-328 AAGVD
+328 AAGTD
-333 RTLHGSWNDALTAPA
+333 RTLQGRRNDEPTAPA
-348 PAPAPAPDGQRPAA
+348 A
-362 VTQQDL
+362 VE
-368 TAAFLPLN
+368 AN
-376 EGAGASRR
+376 
-384 DASGVSLQTS
+384 
-394 AVLPVTD
+394 
-401 HAEPVIVVRDLVRR
+401 AEPVIVVRDLVRR

-428 VRRGEIFGLLGPNG
+428 VRRGEIFGLLGP
-442 AGKTTTFR
+442 
-450 MLCGLLPATSG
+450 GLLPATSG

-621 RTRAG
+621 RTQAG

-640 ERGRSGG
+640 ERGRGG
-647 GS
+647 GGA

>member
-1 MRPDESVVRAE
+1 MRADESVVRAE
-12 GLTRRFTGPDGRPRV
+12 SLTRRFTGPDGRPRV
-27 ALDRASL
+27 VLDRVSL

-224 NGTPQALA
+224 DGMPQALA
-232 QRAQGLAFVATP
+232 QRAQGLTFVATP
-244 PGGMVARM
+244 PGGMAART

-257 LDAASAVVDA
+257 LDAVSVVVDA
-267 VPRGGQVRFIPR
+267 VPRGGQVRFIRR
-279 PDVDEAALRPMLENV
+279 PDVDEAALRPMLENM

-307 MLMLRQHAEAVGG
+307 MLMLRQHAEAAGG
-320 QSSSEEPP
+320 QSSSEGLL
-328 AAGVD
+328 AAGTD
-333 RTLHGSWNDALTAPA
+333 RTLQGRRNSEPT
-348 PAPAPAPDGQRPAA
+348 APDGQRPSA

-368 TAAFLPLN
+368 TVAVPPLN

-384 DASGVSLQTS
+384 DASGVSLQS

-401 HAEPVIVVRDLVRR
+401 HADPVIVVSDLVRR

-515 ERMDAML
+515 ERIEAML

-530 AASGLLPAGY
+530 AESGLLPAGY

-606 QDAGRMLALGTPREV
+606 QDAGRMLALGTPHEV
-621 RTRAG
+621 RELAG
-626 GAGSDMNAAFIAIV
+626 GAGRDMNAAFIAIV
-640 ERGRSGG
+640 EQGRRGGRT
-647 GS
+647 

>member
-1 MRPDESVVRAE
+1 MRADESVVRAE

-27 ALDRASL
+27 ALDRVSL

-64 PDEGSLHVLGLDV
+64 PDEGSLHVLGRDV
-77 TRNAQEVQDRISY
+77 ARNAQEVQDRISY

-217 NAGQVLA
+217 NAGHVLA
-224 NGTPQALA
+224 DGMPQALA
-232 QRAQGLAFVATP
+232 QRAQGLTFVAMP
-244 PGGMVARM
+244 PGGMAARM

-267 VPRGGQVRFIPR
+267 VPRGGQVRFIRR
-279 PDVDEAALRPMLENV
+279 PDVDEAALRPLLENV

-307 MLMLRQHAEAVGG
+307 MLMLRQHAEAIVG

-328 AAGVD
+328 AAGTD
-333 RTLHGSWNDALTAPA
+333 RTLQGRRNDEPTAPA
-348 PAPAPAPDGQRPAA
+348 A
-362 VTQQDL
+362 VE
-368 TAAFLPLN
+368 AN
-376 EGAGASRR
+376 
-384 DASGVSLQTS
+384 
-394 AVLPVTD
+394 
-401 HAEPVIVVRDLVRR
+401 AEPVIVVRDLVRR

-428 VRRGEIFGLLGPNG
+428 VQRGEIFGLLGPNG

-505 AYGLHGRQLT
+505 AYGLHGRQLS
-515 ERMDAML
+515 ERIEAML

-606 QDAGRMLALGTPREV
+606 QDAGRMLAMGTPHEV
-621 RTRAG
+621 RTQAG
-626 GAGSDMNAAFIAIV
+626 EAGSDMNAAFIAIV
-640 ERGRSGG
+640 EQGRREAVT
-647 GS
+647 

>member
-12 GLTRRFTGPDGRPRV
+12 GLTRRFTGPDGRPLV
-27 ALDRASL
+27 ALDRVSL
-34 SVTRGQLTALVG
+34 SVPRGQLTALVG

-77 TRNAQEVQDRISY
+77 TRYAQAVQDRISY

-217 NAGQVLA
+217 NAGHVLA

-232 QRAQGLAFVATP
+232 QRAQGLTFVATP
-244 PGGMVARM
+244 PVGMAARM

-267 VPRGGQVRFIPR
+267 VPRGGQVRFIRR

-307 MLMLRQHAEAVGG
+307 MLMLRQHAEAAGG
-320 QSSSEEPP
+320 QSSSEGLP
-328 AAGVD
+328 AAGAD
-333 RTLHGSWNDALTAPA
+333 RTLHGQRNDEPTAPVA
-348 PAPAPAPDGQRPAA
+348 
-362 VTQQDL
+362 
-368 TAAFLPLN
+368 
-376 EGAGASRR
+376 
-384 DASGVSLQTS
+384 
-394 AVLPVTD
+394 D

-505 AYGLHGRQLT
+505 AYGLHGRLLA
-515 ERMDAML
+515 ERMQAML

-530 AASGLLPAGY
+530 AESGLLPAGY

-606 QDAGRMLALGTPREV
+606 QDAGRMLALGTPHEV
-621 RTRAG
+621 RELAG
-626 GAGSDMNAAFIAIV
+626 GAGRDMNAAFIAIV

>member
-1 MRPDESVVRAE
+1 MRADESVVRAE

-27 ALDRASL
+27 ALDRVSL

-46 PDGAGKTTLM
+46 PDGAGKSTLM

-64 PDEGSLHVLGLDV
+64 PDEGSLHVLGRDV
-77 TRNAQEVQDRISY
+77 ARNAQEVQDRISY

-133 LARFTARPAG
+133 LARFMARPAG

-217 NAGQVLA
+217 NAGHVLA

-232 QRAQGLAFVATP
+232 QRAQGLTFVATP
-244 PGGMVARM
+244 PGGMAARM

-267 VPRGGQVRFIPR
+267 VPRGGQVRFIRR
-279 PDVDEAALRPMLENV
+279 PDVDEAALRPLLENV

-307 MLMLRQHAEAVGG
+307 MLMLRQHAEAIVG

-328 AAGVD
+328 AAGTD
-333 RTLHGSWNDALTAPA
+333 RTLQGRRNDEPTAPA
-348 PAPAPAPDGQRPAA
+348 A
-362 VTQQDL
+362 V
-368 TAAFLPLN
+368 
-376 EGAGASRR
+376 E
-384 DASGVSLQTS
+384 
-394 AVLPVTD
+394 D
-401 HAEPVIVVRDLVRR
+401 HAEPVIVVSDLVRR

-515 ERMDAML
+515 ERMEAML

-530 AASGLLPAGY
+530 AESGLLPAGY

-606 QDAGRMLALGTPREV
+606 QDAGRMLALGTPHEV
-621 RTRAG
+621 RELAG
-626 GAGSDMNAAFIAIV
+626 GAGSDMNEAFIAIV
-640 ERGRSGG
+640 ERGRREAVT
-647 GS
+647 

>member
-1 MRPDESVVRAE
+1 MRADESVVRAE
-12 GLTRRFTGPDGRPRV
+12 GLTRRFTGLDGRPQV
-27 ALDRASL
+27 ALDRVSL

-77 TRNAQEVQDRISY
+77 TRDAQAVQDHISY

-121 RERFA
+121 RERFV

-217 NAGQVLA
+217 NAGHVLA
-224 NGTPQALA
+224 DGMPQALA
-232 QRAQGLAFVATP
+232 QRAQGLTFVAMP
-244 PGGMVARM
+244 PGGMAARM

-267 VPRGGQVRFIPR
+267 VPRGGQVRFIRR
-279 PDVDEAALRPMLENV
+279 PDVDEEALQPLLENV
-294 EVHPRPAELEDAF
+294 VVHPRPAELEDAF

-328 AAGVD
+328 AAGTD
-333 RTLHGSWNDALTAPA
+333 RTLQGRRNSEPT
-348 PAPAPAPDGQRPAA
+348 APDGQRPSA

-368 TAAFLPLN
+368 TVAVPPLN

-384 DASGVSLQTS
+384 DASGVSLQS

-621 RTRAG
+621 RTQAG

-640 ERGRSGG
+640 ERGRGG
-647 GS
+647 GGA

>member
-1 MRPDESVVRAE
+1 MRADESVVRAE

-27 ALDRASL
+27 ALDRVSL

-64 PDEGSLHVLGLDV
+64 PDEGSLHVLGRDV
-77 TRNAQEVQDRISY
+77 ARNAQEVQDRISY

-133 LARFTARPAG
+133 LARFMARPAG
-143 KLSGGMKQKLG
+143 RLSGGMKQKLG

-217 NAGQVLA
+217 NAGHVLA

-232 QRAQGLAFVATP
+232 QRAQGLTFVATP
-244 PGGMVARM
+244 PGGMAARM

-267 VPRGGQVRFIPR
+267 VPRGGQVRFIRR
-279 PDVDEAALRPMLENV
+279 PDVDEAALRPLLENV

-307 MLMLRQHAEAVGG
+307 MLMLRQHAEAIVG

-328 AAGVD
+328 AAGTD
-333 RTLHGSWNDALTAPA
+333 RTLQGRRNDEPTAPA
-348 PAPAPAPDGQRPAA
+348 A
-362 VTQQDL
+362 VE
-368 TAAFLPLN
+368 AN
-376 EGAGASRR
+376 
-384 DASGVSLQTS
+384 
-394 AVLPVTD
+394 
-401 HAEPVIVVRDLVRR
+401 AEPVIVVRDLVRR

-515 ERMDAML
+515 ERIEAML

-606 QDAGRMLALGTPREV
+606 QDAGRMLALGTPHEV
-621 RTRAG
+621 RTQAG
-626 GAGSDMNAAFIAIV
+626 EAGSDMNAAFIAIV
-640 ERGRSGG
+640 EQGRREAVT
-647 GS
+647 

>member
-1 MRPDESVVRAE
+1 MRADESVVRAE

-27 ALDRASL
+27 ALDRVSL

-64 PDEGSLHVLGLDV
+64 PDEGSLHVLGRDV
-77 TRNAQEVQDRISY
+77 ARNAQEVQDRISY

-217 NAGQVLA
+217 NAGHVLA
-224 NGTPQALA
+224 DGMPQALA
-232 QRAQGLAFVATP
+232 QRAQGLTFVAMP
-244 PGGMVARM
+244 PGGMAARM

-267 VPRGGQVRFIPR
+267 VPRGGQVRFIRR
-279 PDVDEAALRPMLENV
+279 PDVDEEALQPLLENV
-294 EVHPRPAELEDAF
+294 VVHPRPAELEDAF

-328 AAGVD
+328 AAGAD
-333 RTLHGSWNDALTAPA
+333 RTLHGSWNDALT
-348 PAPAPAPDGQRPAA
+348 APAPDGQRPAA

-368 TAAFLPLN
+368 TAAFPPLN

-384 DASGVSLQTS
+384 DASGVSLQS

-515 ERMDAML
+515 ERIEAML

-530 AASGLLPAGY
+530 AESGLLPAGY

-621 RTRAG
+621 RTQAG
-626 GAGSDMNAAFIAIV
+626 EAGSDMNAAFIAIV
-640 ERGRSGG
+640 EQGRREAVT
-647 GS
+647 

>member
-1 MRPDESVVRAE
+1 MRPDEFVVRAE

-27 ALDRASL
+27 ALDRVSL

-64 PDEGSLHVLGLDV
+64 PDEGSLRVLGLDV
-77 TRNAQEVQDRISY
+77 TRDAQAVQDRISY

-232 QRAQGLAFVATP
+232 QRAQGLTFVATP
-244 PGGMVARM
+244 PDGMAARM

-257 LDAASAVVDA
+257 LDAVSVVVDA
-267 VPRGGQVRFIPR
+267 VPRGGQVRFIRR
-279 PDVDEAALRPMLENV
+279 PDVDEEALQPLLENA

-307 MLMLRQHAEAVGG
+307 MLMLRQHAEAAGG
-320 QSSSEEPP
+320 QSSSEGLP
-328 AAGVD
+328 AAGTD
-333 RTLHGSWNDALTAPA
+333 RTLQGRRNDEPTAPA
-348 PAPAPAPDGQRPAA
+348 A
-362 VTQQDL
+362 VE
-368 TAAFLPLN
+368 AN
-376 EGAGASRR
+376 
-384 DASGVSLQTS
+384 
-394 AVLPVTD
+394 
-401 HAEPVIVVRDLVRR
+401 AEPVIVVRDLVRR

-428 VRRGEIFGLLGPNG
+428 VLRGEIFGLLGPNG

-530 AASGLLPAGY
+530 AESGLLPAGY

-621 RTRAG
+621 RELAG
-626 GAGSDMNAAFIAIV
+626 AKGSDMNAAFIAIV

>member
-1 MRPDESVVRAE
+1 MRADESVVRAE

-27 ALDRASL
+27 ALDRVSL

-64 PDEGSLHVLGLDV
+64 PDEGSLHVLGRDV
-77 TRNAQEVQDRISY
+77 ARNAQEVQDRISY

-232 QRAQGLAFVATP
+232 QRAQGLTFVATP
-244 PGGMVARM
+244 PGGMAARM

-267 VPRGGQVRFIPR
+267 VPRGGQVRFIRR
-279 PDVDEAALRPMLENV
+279 PDVDEAALRPLLENV

-307 MLMLRQHAEAVGG
+307 MLMLRQHAEATGG

-328 AAGVD
+328 AAGTD
-333 RTLHGSWNDALTAPA
+333 RTLQGRRNDEPTAP
-348 PAPAPAPDGQRPAA
+348 
-362 VTQQDL
+362 V
-368 TAAFLPLN
+368 
-376 EGAGASRR
+376 E
-384 DASGVSLQTS
+384 
-394 AVLPVTD
+394 D

-415 FGDFTAVASTSFE
+415 FGVFTAVASTSFE

-515 ERMDAML
+515 GRIEVML

-530 AASGLLPAGY
+530 AESGLLPAGY

-606 QDAGRMLALGTPREV
+606 QDAGRMLALGTPHEV
-621 RTRAG
+621 RTQAG
-626 GAGSDMNAAFIAIV
+626 DAGSDMNEAFIAIV
-640 ERGRSGG
+640 EQGRREAVT
-647 GS
+647 